1 MDKCP
6 ICLTKC
12 INKKY
17 DYGMVLKVNCP
28 KCDFIFKII
37 DYKLSKSLFDK
48 LTKKERAILRYWMQK
63 QKSRS
68 RIIDIDSTL
77 LQSILNDI
85 KLPKPK
91 EQADNLIIF
100 LGNKIDTPEKRLPL
114 NLDNL
119 SSIIG
124 AIDNSGVKYVLDHLE
139 KDGLIINEIFSND
152 EFDLKL
158 GLTFLGWDRFET
170 LKTKGYPVRKAFMA
184 MQYEDLKLDAI
195 YKEIKKAVNQTGFEL
210 FRIDDVLKAGLID
223 NQLRTEIRNS
233 RFLLAELTKN
243 NSGAYWE
250 AGFAE
255 GLGRPV
261 IYLCEKKKFKKFKTH
276 FDTNHHTTIIWDEE
290 NLSDA
295 INQLKATI
303 RATLPSEAKLT
314 DD

>member
-1 MDKCP
+1 
-6 ICLTKC
+6 
-12 INKKY
+12 
-17 DYGMVLKVNCP
+17 
-28 KCDFIFKII
+28 
-37 DYKLSKSLFDK
+37 
-48 LTKKERAILRYWMQK
+48 MQK
-63 QKSRS
+63 QKSRG
-68 RIIDIDSTL
+68 RIVDIDSTL

-85 KLPKPK
+85 KLPNPK
-91 EQADNLIIF
+91 EQADNLIRF

-119 SSIIG
+119 SSIIC
-124 AIDNSGVKYVLDHLE
+124 AIDNSGVQYVIDHLE
-139 KDGLIINEIFSND
+139 KEGLIINEIFSNE

-158 GLTFLGWDRFET
+158 GLTFSGWDRFET

-184 MQYEDLKLDAI
+184 MQYGDSKLDAI
-195 YKEIKKAVNQTGFEL
+195 YKEIKKVVNQTGFEL
-210 FRIDDVLKAGLID
+210 FRIDEVLKAGLID
-223 NQLRTEIRNS
+223 NQLRVEIRNS

-290 NLSDA
+290 NLSNA
-295 INQLKATI
+295 MKQLKATI

>member
-6 ICLTKC
+6 ICLNDCTSKL
-12 INKKY
+12 N

-28 KCDFIFKII
+28 KCERTFIIN
-37 DYKLSKSLFDK
+37 DYQLSKPIFDKLSKKD
-48 LTKKERAILRYWMQK
+48 RAILRYWMQK
-63 QKSRS
+63 QKSS
-68 RIIDIDSTL
+68 SGNVDIDSTL
-77 LQSILNDI
+77 LQSIQNDT

-91 EQADNLIIF
+91 EQADNLIRF

-124 AIDNSGVKYVLDHLE
+124 AIDDSGVLYVINHLE
-139 KDGLIINEIFSND
+139 KEEFIITEIFSN
-152 EFDLKL
+152 EKFDLKL
-158 GLTFLGWDRFET
+158 GLTFSGWDRFET
-170 LKTKGYPVRKAFMA
+170 FKTKGNPERKAFMA
-184 MQYEDLKLDAI
+184 MQYCESKMDAI
-195 YKEIKKAVNQTGFEL
+195 YKEIRKAVNQTGFDL
-210 FRIDDVLKAGLID
+210 FRIDEVLKAGLID
-223 NQLRTEIRNS
+223 NQLRIEILNS
-233 RFLLAELTKN
+233 RFLIAELTKD

-261 IYLCEKKKFKKFKTH
+261 IYICEKKKFNEFKTH

-295 INQLKATI
+295 MKQLKATI

>member
-6 ICLTKC
+6 ICFTKC
-12 INKKY
+12 ITKKY
-17 DYGMVLKVNCP
+17 DFGNILAIDCK
-28 KCDFIFKII
+28 KCGK
-37 DYKLSKSLFDK
+37 YKLSGWEITKLDFDRIS
-48 LTKKERAILRYWMQK
+48 KKDRAILRYWMQK
-63 QKSRS
+63 NKSNS

-77 LQSILNDI
+77 LQSILMI

-91 EQADNLIIF
+91 EQADNLIRF

-114 NLDNL
+114 NLYNL

-124 AIDNSGVKYVLDHLE
+124 AINNSGVQYIIDHLE
-139 KDGLIINEIFSND
+139 KEGLIINEIFSNE

-158 GLTFLGWDRFET
+158 GLTFSGWDRFEI
-170 LKTKGYPVRKAFMA
+170 LKTKGYPVRKVFMA
-184 MQYEDLKLDAI
+184 MQYGDSKLDAI

-210 FRIDDVLKAGLID
+210 FRLDKVLKAGLID
-223 NQLRTEIRNS
+223 NQLRIEILNS
-233 RFLLAELTKN
+233 RFLIAELTKD

-261 IYLCEKKKFKKFKTH
+261 IYICEKKKFNEFKTH

-295 INQLKATI
+295 MKQLKATI